1 MEKTKN
7 ISNMPEKPATDII
20 PYRAIPMSNK
30 NTGTMEMNLL
40 KIAEKHNKTDALA
53 GGEHFIYTI
62 KGTSFKTAKPI
73 SQGAKRLYFHLMGLF
88 LEQKTDSNEVSFTVK
103 DWLELTKR
111 THATSEGN
119 KLEEYIREIYDMSM
133 TFSSEKMKG
142 EYHIL
147 QSMRYDKKSKT
158 FYLKFSDDTKELFSI
173 FGKNKGSGLYKIP
186 EMLFSIN
193 NQRYPYAFSL
203 CTYIYYMKRVN
214 AGKGTEN
221 RRHED
226 IHSMKSLL
234 EVCEGCGMPSFEH
247 IKSANRNYAERIF
260 RPFAKNMNYFKD
272 AGLFDYVLIDKD
284 GCIYDPDYAF
294 EFIEPSELYKMN
306 IRIKWII
313 EPDYSNLIQIRQST
327 EVYTKDA
334 IKRVQ
339 RKKIRESVAKK
350 YG

>member
-7 ISNMPEKPATDII
+7 ISNTPEKPATDII
-20 PYRAIPMSNK
+20 PYRAIPMSSRHTK
-30 NTGTMEMNLL
+30 SMEMNLL
-40 KIAEKHNKTDALA
+40 KTADKHNTADALA

-62 KGTSFKTAKPI
+62 NGTSFKTERPI
-73 SQGAKRLYFHLMGLF
+73 STGAKRVYFFLMALF
-88 LEQKTDSNEVSFTVK
+88 LEQNSNEVSFTVK
-103 DWLELTKR
+103 EWLELTNR
-111 THATSEGN
+111 THSTTEGD
-119 KLEEYIREIYDMSM
+119 KLEQYISEIYDMSM

-142 EYHIL
+142 KYHIL

-158 FYLKFSDDTKELFSI
+158 FYLKFSEDTKELFSI
-173 FGKNKGSGLYKIP
+173 FGNGNGSGLYKIP

-234 EVCEGCGMPSFEH
+234 EVCEGCWMPSFEH
-247 IKSANRNYAERIF
+247 IKSTSRHYAASIF
-260 RPFAKNMNYFKD
+260 RPFSKNMNYFKE

-284 GCIYDPDYAF
+284 GCIYDQDYAF

-313 EPDYSNLIQIRQST
+313 EPDYSNLIKIRQST

>member
-1 MEKTKN
+1 MC
-7 ISNMPEKPATDII
+7 IRDRPATDI
-20 PYRAIPMSNK
+20 PYRSIPMSSRHTK
-30 NTGTMEMNLL
+30 SMEMNLL
-40 KIAEKHNKTDALA
+40 KTAEKHNTADALA

-73 SQGAKRLYFHLMGLF
+73 SLGAKRLYFHLMGLF

-147 QSMRYDKKSKT
+147 QSMRYDKKTKT

-247 IKSANRNYAERIF
+247 IKSTSRHYATRIF
-260 RPFAKNMNYFKD
+260 RPFDKNMNYFKD

-313 EPDYSNLIQIRQST
+313 EPDYSNLIKIRQST

>member
-20 PYRAIPMSNK
+20 PYRAIPMSNR
-30 NTGTMEMNLL
+30 NTKAMEMSLL
-40 KIAEKHNKTDALA
+40 KITEKHNTADALA
-53 GGEHFIYTI
+53 GGENFIYTI
-62 KGTSFKTAKPI
+62 NGTAFKTEKPI
-73 SQGAKRLYFHLMGLF
+73 STGAKRLYFHLMALF

-133 TFSSEKMKG
+133 TFSNEKMKG
-142 EYHIL
+142 KYHIL
-147 QSMRYDKKSKT
+147 QSMRYDKKTKT

-173 FGKNKGSGLYKIP
+173 FGNGNGSGLYKIP

-247 IKSANRNYAERIF
+247 IKSTSRHYAASIF
-260 RPFAKNMNYFKD
+260 RPFAKNMNYFKA

-284 GCIYDPDYAF
+284 GCIYDSDYAF
-294 EFIEPSELYKMN
+294 EFIEASELHKMN

-313 EPDYSNLIQIRQST
+313 EPDYSNLKQIRQST
-327 EVYTKDA
+327 EAYTKECITRA
-334 IKRVQ
+334 RK
-339 RKKIRESVAKK
+339 KKIRECTAKK
-350 YG
+350 HG

>member
-20 PYRAIPMSNK
+20 PYRAIPMSNR
-30 NTGTMEMNLL
+30 NTKAMEMNLL

-147 QSMRYDKKSKT
+147 QSMRYDKKTKT

-173 FGKNKGSGLYKIP
+173 FGKGKGSGLYKIP

-247 IKSANRNYAERIF
+247 IKSTSRHYAASIF
-260 RPFAKNMNYFKD
+260 RPFAKNMNYFKA

-294 EFIEPSELYKMN
+294 EYIEASELYKMN
-306 IRIKWII
+306 VRINWII

-327 EVYTKDA
+327 EVYTKECITRA
-334 IKRVQ
+334 
-339 RKKIRESVAKK
+339 RKKKIKECTAKK
-350 YG
+350 HG